1 MARNIDGTIILDG
14 SEKLKVGTEIFIDDD
29 RSASFLSIQLDE
41 GVEII
46 RKKGYEIN
54 DNVVLSDFQAAGF
67 KLTETSWNGFLQLC
81 KRLRADIGAFT
92 ICLDI
97 EARIAFVYDPQT
109 SSEDREIHYLKFSS

>member
-1 MARNIDGTIILDG
+1 MMIKRGKNNLPFVLALVVVMLGITGTLPR
-14 SEKLKVGTEIFIDDD
+14 LLQV
-29 RSASFLSIQLDE
+29 SFDE

-54 DNVVLSDFQAAGF
+54 DNVVLSDYQAAGF

-81 KRLRADIGAFT
+81 KRLRADVGALT

-109 SSEDREIHYLKFSS
+109 PPEEREIYYLKFPS

>member
-1 MARNIDGTIILDG
+1 MMRLKGNSTRALILSLVVVFG
-14 SEKLKVGTEIFIDDD
+14 ITGMLPGLLQV
-29 RSASFLSIQLDE
+29 SFDE

-67 KLTETSWNGFLQLC
+67 KLTETNWNGFLQLC

-109 SSEDREIHYLKFSS
+109 SPEDREIHYLRFSS